1 MANDTC
7 ANPLLQQWVKEW
19 MDKAEQLNT
28 KAYYTYKKAY
38 DSLTRCPITY
48 QHPSEA
54 IALAGIGAGMVAKF
68 ERNMME
74 YCKERGLP
82 MPERPQKN
90 KRNDGSPSDTLEDST
105 TPVRKKTQKAYIPK
119 YRSGGYAIL
128 LCLLDIHRI
137 GRESVTKE
145 QICNFA
151 QKYCE
156 ASFTLGEGNKS
167 YTAWNSIKNLE
178 KYGYVYKNGRPAK
191 YCLTETGLD
200 IANRIKDQA
209 SGQTLGESSTSAS
222 TPTSTFTNDN
232 ETQPSRNPS
241 SARGSRKKGKG
252 SSTSAILDRMLEEYD
267 AQENNG
273 LDLSL
278 YVSNPSE
285 HQSISINGRTSSGT
299 PSSSS
304 TERPSTDI
312 LQALADASRTNKR
325 KAAGNTTGGNKR
337 QRKPKQKSKTA
348 AFLDNFLANYDDS
361 NNGPDMS
368 NYVLNP
374 QEHQS
379 ISVGNQ
385 TTYNKPSTSASSSRP
400 TSTPTARNN
409 IRINNNTSNTNSS
422 SITNSSTSS
431 FARSVMNAE
440 DDDDILDWG
449 SRMSST
455 PNKYSTPSNS
465 TILQADNNN
474 KKKTKINRKPE
485 YNVDDYSIDLSPE
498 LLPTFKAPSSQSNIN
513 SNDIIDLFSSPEASP
528 VLEPSKPHIDDDI
541 TFDDDFNLEEDY
553 FPMSQSITKQ
563 VKNDKFHFTYL
574 DVDEKDVRSVAQ
586 AAITIDEENE
596 GIAYRIRCYTS
607 QSDHPKFKQLV
618 QVSKDKTHIGCS
630 IGYLPELH
638 MESVCPGLPARPA
651 LPLHREELDD
661 FWPQDPRDKQLT
673 SGQGH
678 RNDYTERLF
687 TSQASQSSSQPTARQ
702 NNTQP
707 SLSQTDNLQSQSQK
721 APVDYSN
728 LVDSAQLECMLP
740 HEYEI
745 VLILDNREIQRQ
757 QDRDY
762 FRRKLAEKGVNVI
775 TRSLDLG
782 DVIWVA
788 RKKGSLNQSDEVFLD
803 YMIERKRMDDLV
815 TSIRDGRF
823 VEQKTRL
830 KRSGSEKVI
839 YLVEEYNQQ
848 EVINYGAQAIQ
859 TAMSSTQIIDGF
871 FLKRTNNIEESID
884 YIVSIS
890 KLIHTIYKDTTLY
903 TIPSHMITRQNYL
916 DLKQAFKAKS
926 NHNSKASYVVT
937 YPMFS
942 ELNTKNGSTSL
953 HEVYL
958 RMIMTIKGVN
968 AERALSLIQVYP
980 TPHSL
985 LTAFKD
991 KSEAEAKKLIKDA
1004 TQNNISRRR
1013 WGIQISERLYD
1024 IWGSLEYPPG
1034 GAEDS

>member
-1 MANDTC
+1 MKLIK
-7 ANPLLQQWVKEW
+7 LLTFYLLLDVFHI
-19 MDKAEQLNT
+19 DKRSN
-28 KAYYTYKKAY
+28 
-38 DSLTRCPITY
+38 
-48 QHPSEA
+48 
-54 IALAGIGAGMVAKF
+54 
-68 ERNMME
+68 
-74 YCKERGLP
+74 
-82 MPERPQKN
+82 
-90 KRNDGSPSDTLEDST
+90 GSSSDTLEDTT
-105 TPVRKKTQKAYIPK
+105 TPVRKRAQKAYIPK
-119 YRSGGYAIL
+119 FRSGGYAIL
-128 LCLLDIHRI
+128 LCLLDIHQI
-137 GRESVTKE
+137 GRENVTKE

-151 QKYCE
+151 QKYCDS
-156 ASFTLGEGNKS
+156 SFTLGEGNKT

-178 KYGYVYKNGRPAK
+178 KYDYVYKNGRPAK

-200 IANRIKDQA
+200 IANRIKDMA

-222 TPTSTFTNDN
+222 TSTSTLMNDN

-252 SSTSAILDRMLEEYD
+252 SSTSALLDRMLEEYD
-267 AQENNG
+267 TQENNG

-304 TERPSTDI
+304 NERSGTDI
-312 LQALADASRTNKR
+312 LQALADASRPNKR
-325 KAAGNTTGGNKR
+325 KGSGNTTGGNKR
-337 QRKPKQKSKTA
+337 QRKPKQKSTTA

-361 NNGPDMS
+361 NNGPDLS
-368 NYVLNP
+368 HYTLNP
-374 QEHQS
+374 QDHQS

-385 TTYNKPSTSASSSRP
+385 TTYNKPSSTASNSRP
-400 TSTPTARNN
+400 TSTPAVRNI
-409 IRINNNTSNTNSS
+409 IRTNNSTSIANSS
-422 SITNSSTSS
+422 SITSSSTSS
-431 FARSVMNAE
+431 FARSVMNAD
-440 DDDDILDWG
+440 DDDDILDLR

-455 PNKYSTPSNS
+455 SNKYSTPLSS

-474 KKKTKINRKPE
+474 NNKKKTKSNKKPE
-485 YNVDDYSIDLSPE
+485 YNVDDYSINLSPE
-498 LLPTFKAPSSQSNIN
+498 LLPTFGAPSSQSNINANIN
-513 SNDIIDLFSSPEASP
+513 SNDIIDLFSSPETSP
-528 VLEPSKPHIDDDI
+528 VLKLSKPHIDDDI

-563 VKNDKFHFTYL
+563 VKNDTFHFTYL

-638 MESVCPGLPARPA
+638 MDSVCPGLPARPA

-661 FWPQDPRDKQLT
+661 FWPQEPRDKHKDKQPA
-673 SGQGH
+673 SSQSH

-687 TSQASQSSSQPTARQ
+687 TSQTSQSSSLPTAKP
-702 NNTQP
+702 NNTQ
-707 SLSQTDNLQSQSQK
+707 SLLSQTDTLQSQSQK

-728 LVDSAQLECMLP
+728 LVDSVQLTCMLP

-803 YMIERKRMDDLV
+803 YIIERKRMDDLV
-815 TSIRDGRF
+815 SSIRDGRF

-848 EVINYGAQAIQ
+848 EIINHGVQAIQ

-903 TIPSHMITRQNYL
+903 TIPSNIITRQNYL

-926 NHNSKASYVVT
+926 SQNGKASYVVS

-991 KSEAEAKKLIKDA
+991 KSVEEAKKLIKDA
-1004 TQNNISRRR
+1004 TQNNISRRK

-1034 GAEDS
+1034 GAEDI